1 MTTSQ
6 ITEQQSLPPLL
17 TERELADRWQVHPG
31 SLANARS
38 AGRAPIP
45 FVKLLGRVRY
55 RAADVLAYEARTA
68 AA

>member
-6 ITEQQSLPPLL
+6 ITPDHRLPPLL
-17 TERELADRWQVHPG
+17 TERELATRWQVAPG

-38 AGRAPIP
+38 AGRSPVP

-55 RAADVLAYEARTA
+55 RREDVLTYEAGTPA
-68 AA
+68 A